1 MFGFSWSEILI
12 IGVVALVFIGPND
25 LPRAMKTAARWMSAG
40 RKLAR
45 EFQGHVDELVREA
58 DLDDLREQA
67 RKLAMTPLSSHIET
81 FVDPDKE
88 IAKGLAAPDNLHEFL
103 SGVRT
108 MTPLA
113 EPAESPP
120 AIAAPEPTVATGPVP
135 ADPPPSTLAEPVAT
149 GPKPRKPRA
158 KKVLASETEF
168 ESAPKS

>member
-58 DLDDLREQA
+58 DLDELREQA

-103 SGVRT
+103 SGVPT

-113 EPAESPP
+113 EPAESSL
-120 AIAAPEPTVATGPVP
+120 AIAAPESAVTEGPVV
-135 ADPPPSTLAEPVAT
+135 AAT

-158 KKVLASETEF
+158 KKVVAVETEI
-168 ESAPKS
+168 ESAPKP